1 MTGTG
6 AELISKVQRGRSEDF
21 LLFTVLLKATY
32 KPWVRMPT
40 TNPLLFM
47 NPYALKVKLPL

>member
-6 AELISKVQRGRSEDF
+6 ADLISKVQRGWFEE
-21 LLFTVLLKATY
+21 VTY
-32 KPWVRMPT
+32 KPWVRIPT

-47 NPYALKVKLPL
+47 NLYALKVKLPL